1 MFLYGITLFPL
12 TEEMRDADPPLL
24 SPFYDDDTASDGSA
38 RRGAAQLRLMMDRGP
53 DRGYFPHP
61 AKSFFIVD
69 NPEEKE
75 AAKRDFKRAG
85 LNINYVD
92 DGCYL
97 GEYWGTREEL
107 EE

>member
-53 DRGYFPHP
+53 GWGYFPEP
-61 AKSFFIVD
+61 AKSLFNIRQ
-69 NPEEKE
+69 PRRYGEEK
-75 AAKRDFKRAG
+75 KGQRAG
-85 LNINYVD
+85 GPKSKL
-92 DGCYL
+92 
-97 GEYWGTREEL
+97 RR
-107 EE
+107 